1 MYVKENKI
9 SWTRLHIS
17 FFYIILRVK
26 KVCNF
31 CQEEKYLTQLK
42 KHEKLCQKASPYVG
56 YDESQR
62 RKYVCK
68 FNDCNRRLKTR
79 AGANIHFSKIHSK
92 NSKRNKSQDMG
103 NGNEFSSPLNSAH
116 PRKSTSTSGKKIGNN
131 FL

>member
-56 YDESQR
+56 YDESKR

-68 FNDCNRRLKTR
+68 LCNKRLKTR
-79 AGANIHFSKIHSK
+79 AGVNIHFSKIHCQ
-92 NSKRNKSQDMG
+92 NSKRNMSQDIMG
-103 NGNEFSSPLNSAH
+103 NVFTSPLNSPH
-116 PRKSTSTSGKKIGNN
+116 PRTSNTSGKKTDNN